1 MGRNAAGVIGMNIKD
16 SELIGVSTSLE
27 GNKVLVLSENGL
39 GKYSDI
45 EEYRLTHRGSSGVK
59 TMKITDKT
67 GKIIT
72 MKVVNGDED
81 YLAIKT
87 NGVIIR
93 SSLTQ
98 LREIGRN
105 TSGVKMVNLQ
115 NDEKVSSCAIL
126 PKEEDEETSLEE
138 NTNEE
143 NKNSNQEE

>member
-16 SELIGVSTSLE
+16 SELIGVATSLE